1 MKKRKGLSKF
11 VKVLLIILIIFVIIF
26 ASVSIYA
33 YSVYK
38 EYSAA
43 LPNIKDIQYEPPQ
56 SSEIYDRN
64 GNLIKTV
71 YFAEN
76 RIYVSLNDVSKNFI
90 DALIASED
98 ERFYTH
104 KGVDYMAMI
113 RALFTNIR
121 AGTIVSGF
129 STITMQLARELFLT
143 KEVTLERKFKEMIL
157 ALRLENIYSKEEIL
171 TYYVNQIFFGS
182 GAYGVEA
189 AARRYFGK
197 HAKDLTLAESAML
210 VGVLPSP
217 SVYPPTI
224 NFDLAKERQKIVLER
239 MVKNGFITEEEKEK
253 VLNEEIILKEYK
265 EDVSNDPNGWFID
278 YVKDRVREIL
288 GEEIL
293 YKGGLKIYTT
303 IDPDI
308 QNLAFTSFNK
318 VIDDNVKA
326 KIFSNKKDE
335 LGVKQPQGAVV
346 VLDPK
351 TGEILSM
358 VGGRDYSET
367 QFNRTLALRKPG
379 SSFKIFDYTPAIEN
393 GVVTP
398 ATILSSEYI
407 NVAGWAPKE
416 WTVGYFGK
424 LTVRDA
430 LIYSSNI
437 CAVKTGLRVG
447 LDRVVYYAK
456 KMGIR
461 TPLEPYPSMTIG
473 GFEVTPLD
481 MAVAYGVLS
490 NMGERV
496 DATGV
501 LKIIGKDG
509 RVVYEN
515 KTNPVRVVSPEA
527 SYVMTDIF
535 KDVLY
540 YYFPQF
546 NNLPIACKSGTSGDF
561 TSAWFIGYTNDYVV
575 SCYVGS
581 DKELIGLEGVYNW
594 GSRFAG
600 QIWKNVIQELIK
612 IKKPVDWER
621 PEKVVY
627 RSFCSKTGLLKNSY
641 CKSTRYDL
649 FISNINIPLCSY
661 HREYEICVCK
671 NNEKLIADEN
681 CSEEF
686 KKLKIFYDPDDI
698 PKNYSNCEGV
708 LTEIKLIAPTSVFIE
723 TPVVLEVQTDFKIG
737 DTLEFDINGE
747 KTFVSS
753 PPLKMMWY
761 PEKPGKYYI
770 SVNLWSYDGMLKGKT
785 GKEISA
791 NEKIENSEI
800 IINPSKPKINDRV
813 TISLKNAPKNC
824 FSVIVFINDEVK
836 GVLLEEP
843 YNFVFEVNKKGEYKI
858 TYKIYDLYG
867 EPILTL
873 NKEFVVN

>member
-1 MKKRKGLSKF
+1 
-11 VKVLLIILIIFVIIF
+11 
-26 ASVSIYA
+26 
-33 YSVYK
+33 
-38 EYSAA
+38 
-43 LPNIKDIQYEPPQ
+43 
-56 SSEIYDRN
+56 
-64 GNLIKTV
+64 
-71 YFAEN
+71 
-76 RIYVSLNDVSKNFI
+76 
-90 DALIASED
+90 
-98 ERFYTH
+98 
-104 KGVDYMAMI
+104 
-113 RALFTNIR
+113 
-121 AGTIVSGF
+121 
-129 STITMQLARELFLT
+129 
-143 KEVTLERKFKEMIL
+143 
-157 ALRLENIYSKEEIL
+157 
-171 TYYVNQIFFGS
+171 FGS

-210 VGVLPSP
+210 VGILPSP

-253 VLNEEIILKEYK
+253 ALNEEIVLKEYK

-308 QNLAFTSFNK
+308 QNLAFKSFNK
-318 VIDDNVKA
+318 IIDDNVKI

-367 QFNRTLALRKPG
+367 QFNRALALRKPG

-398 ATILSSEYI
+398 ATILVSEEI
-407 NVAGWAPKE
+407 EIAGWKPTE
-416 WTVGYFGK
+416 WEEEGKFFGTLNVRQA
-424 LTVRDA
+424 LTK
-430 LIYSSNI
+430 SSNI

-501 LKIIGKDG
+501 LKIIGKDE

-546 NNLPIACKSGTSGDF
+546 KNLPIACKSGTSGDF

-581 DKELIGLEGVYNW
+581 DKEL
-594 GSRFAG
+594 
-600 QIWKNVIQELIK
+600 
-612 IKKPVDWER
+612 
-621 PEKVVY
+621 
-627 RSFCSKTGLLKNSY
+627 
-641 CKSTRYDL
+641 
-649 FISNINIPLCSY
+649 
-661 HREYEICVCK
+661 
-671 NNEKLIADEN
+671 
-681 CSEEF
+681 
-686 KKLKIFYDPDDI
+686 
-698 PKNYSNCEGV
+698 
-708 LTEIKLIAPTSVFIE
+708 
-723 TPVVLEVQTDFKIG
+723 
-737 DTLEFDINGE
+737 
-747 KTFVSS
+747 
-753 PPLKMMWY
+753 
-761 PEKPGKYYI
+761 
-770 SVNLWSYDGMLKGKT
+770 
-785 GKEISA
+785 
-791 NEKIENSEI
+791 
-800 IINPSKPKINDRV
+800 
-813 TISLKNAPKNC
+813 
-824 FSVIVFINDEVK
+824 
-836 GVLLEEP
+836 
-843 YNFVFEVNKKGEYKI
+843 
-858 TYKIYDLYG
+858 
-867 EPILTL
+867 
-873 NKEFVVN
+873 

>member
-1 MKKRKGLSKF
+1 
-11 VKVLLIILIIFVIIF
+11 
-26 ASVSIYA
+26 
-33 YSVYK
+33 
-38 EYSAA
+38 
-43 LPNIKDIQYEPPQ
+43 
-56 SSEIYDRN
+56 
-64 GNLIKTV
+64 
-71 YFAEN
+71 
-76 RIYVSLNDVSKNFI
+76 
-90 DALIASED
+90 
-98 ERFYTH
+98 
-104 KGVDYMAMI
+104 
-113 RALFTNIR
+113 
-121 AGTIVSGF
+121 
-129 STITMQLARELFLT
+129 
-143 KEVTLERKFKEMIL
+143 
-157 ALRLENIYSKEEIL
+157 
-171 TYYVNQIFFGS
+171 
-182 GAYGVEA
+182 
-189 AARRYFGK
+189 
-197 HAKDLTLAESAML
+197 
-210 VGVLPSP
+210 
-217 SVYPPTI
+217 
-224 NFDLAKERQKIVLER
+224 
-239 MVKNGFITEEEKEK
+239 
-253 VLNEEIILKEYK
+253 
-265 EDVSNDPNGWFID
+265 
-278 YVKDRVREIL
+278 
-288 GEEIL
+288 
-293 YKGGLKIYTT
+293 
-303 IDPDI
+303 
-308 QNLAFTSFNK
+308 
-318 VIDDNVKA
+318 
-326 KIFSNKKDE
+326 NKKDE

-346 VLDPK
+346 VLNPK

-407 NVAGWAPKE
+407 NVDGWTPKE
-416 WTVGYFGK
+416 WTVGYLGK

-546 NNLPIACKSGTSGDF
+546 KNLPIACKSGTSGDF

-612 IKKPVDWER
+612 IKKPVDWEK

-641 CKSTRYDL
+641 CKATRYDL
-649 FISNINIPLCSY
+649 FISNINVPLCSY
-661 HREYEICVCK
+661 HREYKVYVYK
-671 NNEKLIADEN
+671 GNENLLADES
-681 CSEEF
+681 CSEEL

-698 PKNYSNCEGV
+698 PKNYYNPEQLS
-708 LTEIKLIAPTSVFIE
+708 TEIKLIVPSSVFVE
-723 TPVVLEVQTDFKIG
+723 NPVVLEVQTDFKIG

-761 PEKPGKYYI
+761 PEKLGKYYI
-770 SVNLWSYDGMLKGKT
+770 SVYLWSYDGMLKGKA
-785 GKEISA
+785 GKEIVVI
-791 NEKIENSEI
+791 EKIENCEI

-813 TISLKNAPKNC
+813 KISLKNAPKNS
-824 FSVIVFINDEVK
+824 FSVIVFINDEME

-843 YNFVFEVNKKGEYKI
+843 YNYVFEVNKKGEYKI